1 MAYSRE
7 NFDRVKQEIAGRR
20 QRALS
25 DYETRVLEMSSVL
38 PEAYELNRQISMT
51 GPKIMDA
58 VMANRLDE
66 GALEVIRKENAELRA
81 KLGRL
86 LEKNGYP
93 ADYMDLK
100 YTCEKC
106 SDTGYVGIEMCSCMK
121 EALARAEFESSGL
134 SKLAGTQSFETFDLS
149 FYTGRD
155 LELMKINLE
164 QLRAFA
170 DSFSEDT
177 TDSFILL
184 GATGLG
190 KTHLSTSV
198 AARVIERGYSVIYE
212 SAQDV
217 ISVFEQKRFGGDY
230 SSDRDR
236 QYTECDLLIIDD
248 LGVEVSNQFTV
259 SCIYNVINSR
269 LVRGKPMIINTNLT
283 QGEMRQRYADR
294 ITSRIF
300 GEFRPLLFTGLDVR
314 QQKIGRAMK

>member
-1 MAYSRE
+1 MAYSRD

-20 QRALS
+20 QRALA
-25 DYETRVLEMSSVL
+25 DYESRVLEMSSVL

-58 VMANRLDE
+58 VMANRLDDRT
-66 GALEVIRKENAELRA
+66 LETIRKENADLRA

-86 LEKNGYP
+86 LENNGYP

-100 YTCEKC
+100 YTCGKC

-134 SKLAGTQSFETFDLS
+134 ARLAKTQSFESFDLS

-164 QLRAFA
+164 QLRSFA
-170 DSFSEDT
+170 DSFSEST

-212 SAQDV
+212 TAQDV

-269 LVRGKPMIINTNLT
+269 LVRGKPTIINTNLT

>member
-1 MAYSRE
+1 MAYSRD

-20 QRALS
+20 QRALA
-25 DYETRVLEMSSVL
+25 DYESRVLEMSSVL

-58 VMANRLDE
+58 VMANRLDDRT
-66 GALEVIRKENAELRA
+66 LETIRKENADLRA

-100 YTCEKC
+100 YTCGKC

-134 SKLAGTQSFETFDLS
+134 ARLAKTQSFESFDLS

-164 QLRAFA
+164 QLRSFA
-170 DSFSEDT
+170 DSFSEST

-212 SAQDV
+212 TAQDV

-230 SSDRDR
+230 LSDRDR

-269 LVRGKPMIINTNLT
+269 LVRGKPTIINTNLT

>member
-1 MAYSRE
+1 MAYSKE
-7 NFDRVKQEIAGRR
+7 NYDRVKQEIAGRR
-20 QRALS
+20 QRAFAE
-25 DYETRVLEMSSVL
+25 YEMRAAETASTL
-38 PEAYELNRQISMT
+38 PEAYELNRKIAMT
-51 GPKIMDA
+51 GPKILDA
-58 VMANRLDE
+58 AMEHRLDDD
-66 GALEVIRKENAELRA
+66 ALESIKKENAALRE
-81 KLGRL
+81 KLRRV

-93 ADYMDLK
+93 ADYLEVK

-106 SDTGYVGIEMCSCMK
+106 GDTGYVGIDMCSCMK
-121 EALARAEFESSGL
+121 EALARAEFQSSGL
-134 SKLAGTQSFETFDLS
+134 SRLAETQSFETFDLS

-155 LELMKINLE
+155 LDLMKINLE
-164 QLRAFA
+164 RLREFT
-170 DSFSEDT
+170 DNFSEET
-177 TDSFILL
+177 SDSFILL

-217 ISVFEQKRFGGDY
+217 ISTFEQIRFGRDY
-230 SSDRDR
+230 SSGRDKEY
-236 QYTECDLLIIDD
+236 QDCDLLIIDD

-269 LVRGKPMIINTNLT
+269 LVRGKPTIINTNLS

>member
-1 MAYSRE
+1 MAYSRD

-20 QRALS
+20 QRALA
-25 DYETRVLEMSSVL
+25 DYESRVLEMSSVL

-51 GPKIMDA
+51 GPKSMDA
-58 VMANRLDE
+58 VMANRLDDRT
-66 GALEVIRKENAELRA
+66 LETIRKENADLRA

-100 YTCEKC
+100 YTCGKC

-134 SKLAGTQSFETFDLS
+134 ARLAKTQSFESFDLS

-164 QLRAFA
+164 QLRSFA
-170 DSFSEDT
+170 DSFSEST

-212 SAQDV
+212 TAQDV

-230 SSDRDR
+230 LSDRDR

-269 LVRGKPMIINTNLT
+269 LVRGKPTIINTNLT

>member
-1 MAYSRE
+1 MAYSRD

-20 QRALS
+20 QRALA
-25 DYETRVLEMSSVL
+25 DYDSRVLEMSSVL

-134 SKLAGTQSFETFDLS
+134 SRLARAQSFETFDIS
-149 FYTGRD
+149 FYAGKD
-155 LELMKINLE
+155 LEKIKSNVE
-164 QLRAFA
+164 QLKDFA
-170 DSFSEDT
+170 DNFSEET
-177 TDSFILL
+177 EDSFILL
-184 GATGLG
+184 GPTGLG

-198 AARVIERGYSVIYE
+198 AVRVIERGYSVIYE

-217 ISVFEQKRFGGDY
+217 ISTFEQKRFGGDY

>member
-217 ISVFEQKRFGGDY
+217 ISTFEQKRFGGDY

-236 QYTECDLLIIDD
+236 QYAECDLLIIDD